1 MEFKDE
7 YSLYEAVLE
16 GKELHGHTKI
26 ELTDVNTGKTEVHES
41 DNIVTNAVRNILR
54 DNYFSSID
62 LSKAMPLRDLF
73 GGVLCFGSTN
83 TANVDNIIPP
93 NDDSNPL
100 IAHAGQTS
108 HATAST
114 LRGNPNGIESGE
126 ITGGYKFVWDFT
138 TSQGNGTISSL
149 SLTHKNFGDVG
160 LKPFDNSLP
169 MVFDIGRHI
178 DNNVLRQEPINRNIS
193 IRNPR
198 RFDTST
204 GKAISIW
211 VSGTTFEEI
220 TSLYSTT
227 KLYLNNGYMTPE
239 EISNR
244 TATLTRT
251 FDNSYSAVLED
262 ESNYYIVEVQ
272 SNGSGSVYM
281 NTIDKDTFTV
291 TNSSFTATGAS
302 LMKYNLSN
310 NQLLRLI
317 QHPFIAVDGTY
328 LYIASTDYTFYRINL
343 SNTAD
348 VTKLTSNLTSWDT
361 SQNYKIGMRAIDEGM
376 LIGHNFFI
384 NSGNV
389 YATARNLEQPP
400 NTYFANDSMI
410 GGNYPNALT
419 QGQSITTNNFH
430 NWLRAVTLPY
440 LATINN
446 LDSAVTKSSSQT
458 MKITYSIT
466 ES

>member
-54 DNYFSSID
+54 DNYLGTID
-62 LSKAMPLRDLF
+62 IANAMPLRDLF

-93 NDDSNPL
+93 NDDDNTL
-100 IAHAGQTS
+100 IAHAGQTA
-108 HATAST
+108 HASAST
-114 LRGNPNGIESGE
+114 LRGNPNGIESGV

-138 TSQGNGTISSL
+138 TTQGNGTISSL

-160 LKPFDNSLP
+160 LKPFDNSLG

-178 DNNVLRQEPINRNIS
+178 TSATLKTSAVTRDVS

-198 RFDTST
+198 KFNTST
-204 GKAISIW
+204 GEGISIW
-211 VSGTTFEEI
+211 LSGTDFEEI
-220 TSLYSTT
+220 TTNFSTT
-227 KLYLNNGYMTPE
+227 KFYLNDEFQIPTE
-239 EISNR
+239 KSSR
-244 TATLTRT
+244 TATLTRSFSNNYT
-251 FDNSYSAVLED
+251 AVLED
-262 ESNYYIVEVQ
+262 DTNYYVVQ
-272 SNGSGSVYM
+272 VQTNGSGSVYM
-281 NTIDKDTFTV
+281 NTINKTTFAVTDT
-291 TNSSFTATGAS
+291 SFTATGAS
-302 LMKYNLSN
+302 LYRFSISDA
-310 NQLLRLI
+310 QLNRLLA
-317 QHPFIAVDGTY
+317 HPFMCVDGTY
-328 LYIASTDYTFYRINL
+328 LYIASTDFTFYRINL

-348 VTKLTSNLTSWDT
+348 VTKLESNLTAWYT
-361 SQNYKIGMRAIDEGM
+361 SVTYMIGMRAINEKM
-376 LIGHNFFI
+376 IIGHNFFI
-384 NSGNV
+384 NGNKV
-389 YATARNLEQPP
+389 YATAQNLPKP
-400 NTYFANDSMI
+400 STTSFATDSMT

-419 QGQSITTNNFH
+419 TGQSINTGNFPS
-430 NWLRAVTLPY
+430 WLRAVTLPY